1 MPAKDIVHDLVINA
15 LEKEGWTIT
24 HDPYFMPVGKERTFV
39 DLGAEKILA
48 ATKANQKIA
57 VEIKSFA
64 GASDLVS
71 FRDALGQYLFYK
83 AILNDFE
90 QDRILYLAVGNAIF
104 SDFFLEAPI
113 KKIWEFYQVKV
124 LVFDENNQNSIKW
137 IQ

>member
-1 MPAKDIVHDLVINA
+1 MPAKDIVHDLVKNA
-15 LEKEGWTIT
+15 LEKDGWIIT
-24 HDPYFMPVGKERTFV
+24 HDPYFMPVGKERTFI

-48 ATKANQKIA
+48 ATKENQKIA

-64 GASDLVS
+64 GASDLVA

-90 QDRILYLAVGNAIF
+90 QDRVLFLAVGNAIF

-113 KKIWEFYQVKV
+113 KKIWELYQVKV
-124 LVFDENNQNSIKW
+124 LVFDENNQNIIKW